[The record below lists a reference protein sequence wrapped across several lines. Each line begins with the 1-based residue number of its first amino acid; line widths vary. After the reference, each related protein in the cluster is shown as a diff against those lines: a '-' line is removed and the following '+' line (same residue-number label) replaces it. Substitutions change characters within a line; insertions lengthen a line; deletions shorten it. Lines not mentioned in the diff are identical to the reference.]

1 MIRVVAYSRVSTE
14 HEDQINSLNNQKQ
27 FWEEFIKKNP
37 EWEYAGMYWDEGITG
52 TSIKKRT
59 GFNQMIK
66 DAKQNKFDLI
76 LTKQVSRWA
85 RNIVDSIQ
93 TARDLKKI
101 GVGVYFLNDNIN
113 TLDPDAE
120 LRLSIFSTLAQE
132 ESRRISENVKFGHK
146 QAMKNGIV
154 FGNNRVLGYDI
165 INKKLVINQQEAEIV
180 KKIFN
185 WFINDNESLH
195 GIVRKL
201 NEQGITKGKIG
212 GKIDHTTIKRI
223 LENEKYCGDL
233 KQRKY
238 YTKDYLEQKLVKNN
252 GELDYIIIYNN
263 HEPII
268 SKDNWNK
275 AQNILKERREK
286 YNRGIGYIRH
296 CWGGKIICGVCGDK
310 FRRKIINMTNNNK
323 NPVWICTTYY
333 NKGKKGCVNGS
344 YIREDVL
351 EDCFR
356 VILNE
361 LNTKEIQERVIE
373 NLQKILTKLTISD
386 KTQDKENKIKQQ
398 IEKIRNKR
406 DRLIELYTDNNLSK
420 NDFNLKNNELNIQ
433 EEKLN
438 AELNKIKEEI
448 NHIQQTK
455 KQVVNF
461 YNILKEKAENIKL
474 IDDIVKDHIKE
485 IIKYKDKIIFI
496 FNIGNS
502 FEISLTNYPK
512 RSNNRDNKPYMDNK
526 YPKQLNNPGYIPIMD
541 NKIMYLV
548 DRGCVRYYKSIKLEV
563 KLAI

>member
-526 YPKQLNNPGYIPIMD
+526 YPKQLNNPGYIPIID

-548 DRGCVRYYKSIKLEV
+548 NRGCVRYYKSIKLEV

>member
-66 DAKQNKFDLI
+66 DAKQNKFGLI

-286 YNRGIGYIRH
+286 YDRGIGYIRH

-548 DRGCVRYYKSIKLEV
+548 DRGCVRYYESIKLEV

>member
-286 YNRGIGYIRH
+286 YDRGIGYIRH

-526 YPKQLNNPGYIPIMD
+526 YPKQLNNPGYIPIID

>member
-1 MIRVVAYSRVSTE
+1 MSTE

-59 GFNQMIK
+59 GFNKMIN

-223 LENEKYCGDL
+223 LENEKYC
-233 KQRKY
+233 
-238 YTKDYLEQKLVKNN
+238 
-252 GELDYIIIYNN
+252 
-263 HEPII
+263 
-268 SKDNWNK
+268 
-275 AQNILKERREK
+275 
-286 YNRGIGYIRH
+286 
-296 CWGGKIICGVCGDK
+296 
-310 FRRKIINMTNNNK
+310 
-323 NPVWICTTYY
+323 
-333 NKGKKGCVNGS
+333 
-344 YIREDVL
+344 
-351 EDCFR
+351 
-356 VILNE
+356 
-361 LNTKEIQERVIE
+361 EI
-373 NLQKILTKLTISD
+373 
-386 KTQDKENKIKQQ
+386 
-398 IEKIRNKR
+398 
-406 DRLIELYTDNNLSK
+406 
-420 NDFNLKNNELNIQ
+420 
-433 EEKLN
+433 
-438 AELNKIKEEI
+438 
-448 NHIQQTK
+448 
-455 KQVVNF
+455 
-461 YNILKEKAENIKL
+461 
-474 IDDIVKDHIKE
+474 
-485 IIKYKDKIIFI
+485 
-496 FNIGNS
+496 
-502 FEISLTNYPK
+502 
-512 RSNNRDNKPYMDNK
+512 
-526 YPKQLNNPGYIPIMD
+526 
-541 NKIMYLV
+541 
-548 DRGCVRYYKSIKLEV
+548 
-563 KLAI
+563 

>member
-1 MIRVVAYSRVSTE
+1 M
-14 HEDQINSLNNQKQ
+14 
-27 FWEEFIKKNP
+27 
-37 EWEYAGMYWDEGITG
+37 
-52 TSIKKRT
+52 
-59 GFNQMIK
+59 
-66 DAKQNKFDLI
+66 
-76 LTKQVSRWA
+76 
-85 RNIVDSIQ
+85 
-93 TARDLKKI
+93 
-101 GVGVYFLNDNIN
+101 
-113 TLDPDAE
+113 
-120 LRLSIFSTLAQE
+120 
-132 ESRRISENVKFGHK
+132 
-146 QAMKNGIV
+146 
-154 FGNNRVLGYDI
+154 
-165 INKKLVINQQEAEIV
+165 
-180 KKIFN
+180 
-185 WFINDNESLH
+185 
-195 GIVRKL
+195 
-201 NEQGITKGKIG
+201 
-212 GKIDHTTIKRI
+212 
-223 LENEKYCGDL
+223 
-233 KQRKY
+233 
-238 YTKDYLEQKLVKNN
+238 
-252 GELDYIIIYNN
+252 
-263 HEPII
+263 
-268 SKDNWNK
+268 
-275 AQNILKERREK
+275 
-286 YNRGIGYIRH
+286 
-296 CWGGKIICGVCGDK
+296 
-310 FRRKIINMTNNNK
+310 
-323 NPVWICTTYY
+323 
-333 NKGKKGCVNGS
+333 
-344 YIREDVL
+344 L

-438 AELNKIKEEI
+438 AGLNKIKEEI

-526 YPKQLNNPGYIPIMD
+526 YPKRLNNPGYIPIMD

-548 DRGCVRYYKSIKLEV
+548 DRGCVRYYESIKLEV

>member
-286 YNRGIGYIRH
+286 YDRGIGYIRH

-373 NLQKILTKLTISD
+373 NLQKILAKLTISD

>member
-286 YNRGIGYIRH
+286 YDRGIGYIRH

-548 DRGCVRYYKSIKLEV
+548 DRGCVRYYESIKLEV

>member
-286 YNRGIGYIRH
+286 YDRGIGYIRH

-323 NPVWICTTYY
+323 NPVWICTTYH

-548 DRGCVRYYKSIKLEV
+548 NRGCVRYYKSIKLEV

>member
-286 YNRGIGYIRH
+286 YDRGIGYIRH